1 MKVEAFSLASLLTI
15 GLRHILVTFLVIAVV
30 IYVLHISRVVTFD
43 YTLDYGEGPLL
54 SQAVQLSAGENIYR
68 PDLSTPPYTIT
79 NYPPLYV
86 LAQMPF
92 IALFGPSLLAGR
104 LISAVSTLLTAVF
117 LALIVRHFVQ
127 EDGGWDRLLPFIT
140 ACIFL
145 AFPYVVSWSG
155 LLRIDMLALALST
168 AGLYLLVR
176 WPTQRKGLI
185 WGGLLLVAAI
195 YTRQS
200 YALAAPLAAF
210 CWLWSG
216 SGQTADDSPADRR
229 RRAFTL
235 AAFVGGVSLGLF
247 LFLNLLTAGGFFF
260 HIVTANVNEYRIE
273 QLWQQLGR
281 LAATIPVLIVL
292 ALVAIVM
299 VWRKRP
305 FGWSLVIP
313 YLIGGFLSTLTI
325 GKIGSNVN
333 YFLELTAAFSLLAG
347 MMIIWLRPYP
357 RRRVLLLLA
366 LSWQVSLLIQDAL
379 NRPVQL
385 MSFRARD
392 ELALREI
399 NEIITRT
406 EGPVLAD
413 EQMGLLALQERPLHI
428 QPFEVSQLAEAG
440 IWDQSSV
447 LTSIRN
453 QEFPL
458 ILVYYPPFSNETH
471 IERWTPEM
479 LAAIEEQYRPSQ
491 TLAGNVLYVPA
502 ERGTATTH
510 APATNPTF
518 IPQTTVSDIQVI
530 SQTPYVLEPRIAAN
544 SAKPDH
550 LAAIVVS
557 LSEFECDN
565 DCDLDLLLYTSID
578 GGQTWTEQVPFS
590 GNQPM
595 FFGDVLFDPAN
606 RLYAVG
612 LRGGRVVFNQTEAAD
627 YFLAPEA
634 TQGILTSIVSPPQ
647 LIIDPEQPQ
656 QLYLAYS
663 GRVRNNVGISLN
675 SSSDQGAT
683 WSSSVQ
689 ADDGVSINDLNSGQ
703 ATRPD
708 FVQLLLGDG
717 DHLAVVWGWQTGFYD
732 WPLGVWVALSED
744 GGESFN
750 EPQQIADTWGPAN
763 SDFHNGR
770 YYILYRLGAGAD
782 QQLALAVSEDN
793 GRSWVASVVNGA
805 VPLTYDLDRGPGL
818 GIAPDGTIDIVFY
831 AHQEPASDC
840 VLEPE
845 AWRNAFIEG
854 WIDRCIYDVYYT
866 YSRDNGQTFSE
877 PLKINDVPVEGE
889 GFVRGSGRSVM
900 GRQLDIA
907 STNEFA
913 YPIWIQAQSG
923 GTIQAVTVQIRRG
936 TP

>member
-15 GLRHILVTFLVIAVV
+15 GLRHILATFLVIAVV
-30 IYVLHISRVVTFD
+30 IYVMHISRVVTFD

-127 EDGGWDRLLPFIT
+127 EDGGSDRLLPFIT

-281 LAATIPVLIVL
+281 LATTIPVLIVL

-366 LSWQVSLLIQDAL
+366 LSWQVSLLMQDAL

-428 QPFEVSQLAEAG
+428 QPFEVTQLAKADV
-440 IWDQSSV
+440 WDQSPVVS
-447 LTSIRN
+447 SIRN

-471 IERWTPEM
+471 VERWTPEM
-479 LAAIEEQYRPSQ
+479 LAAIEEQYVPSQ
-491 TLAGNVLYVPA
+491 TLAGNVLYVPSGGNA
-502 ERGTATTH
+502 IIISD
-510 APATNPTF
+510 PVTNPTF
-518 IPQTTVSDIQVI
+518 TPQVTVGDIQVI
-530 SQTPYVLEPRIAAN
+530 SQTPYVWEPGIAVN
-544 SAKPDH
+544 PNLPYH
-550 LAAIVVS
+550 LAATISSVP
-557 LSEFECDN
+557 EFECATCN
-565 DCDLDLLLYTSID
+565 ENTALLYTSTD
-578 GGQTWTEQVPFS
+578 SGQNWEEQLPFS
-590 GNQPM
+590 GNQPTFSSDL
-595 FFGDVLFDPAN
+595 FFSPENQLFI
-606 RLYAVG
+606 VG
-612 LRGGRVVFNQTEAAD
+612 MRGRNAVFNWTDTAD
-627 YFLAPEA
+627 YRLIA
-634 TQGILTSIVSPPQ
+634 TDAQNILTGSISELPQLVVSP
-647 LIIDPEQPQ
+647 EMF
-656 QLYLAYS
+656 YLVFS
-663 GRVRNNVGISLN
+663 GRIRNDVAVSLKL
-675 SSSDQGAT
+675 SSDHGAS
-683 WSSSVQ
+683 WSSTIQV
-689 ADDGVSINDLNSGQ
+689 DNGVSINDLIGGQ
-703 ATRPD
+703 ASIQQS
-708 FVQLLLGDG
+708 VGLLSGEENN
-717 DHLAVVWGWQTGFYD
+717 LAIVWRWRTGFYD
-732 WPLGVWVALSED
+732 WPLGVWIATSED
-744 GGESFN
+744 GGEIFN
-750 EPQQIADTWGPAN
+750 EPQQIADTWGPMN
-763 SDFHNGR
+763 SAFQNDR
-770 YYILYRLGAGAD
+770 YYILYRIGTGTE

-793 GRSWVASVVNGA
+793 GRSWDVSVVSGA
-805 VPLTYDLDRGPGL
+805 VPLTYDLDRAPGL
-818 GIAPDGTIDIVFY
+818 NIAPDGTIDIVFY
-831 AHQEPASDC
+831 AHQDPTANC
-840 VLEPE
+840 VLDPDTWHEV
-845 AWRNAFIEG
+845 FIG
-854 WIDRCIYDVYYT
+854 SWIDHCTYDVYYT
-866 YSRDNGQTFSE
+866 YSQDNGRTFSQ
-877 PLKINDVPVEGE
+877 PLQLNKAPIEGE
-889 GFVRGSGRSVM
+889 GFVRLYGHSRMGS
-900 GRQLDIA
+900 QLDIA
-907 STNEFA
+907 STNEYA
-913 YPIWIQAQSG
+913 YPIWIQAQRG
-923 GTIQAVTVQIRRG
+923 GAVQAVMVQITRDAQ
-936 TP
+936 